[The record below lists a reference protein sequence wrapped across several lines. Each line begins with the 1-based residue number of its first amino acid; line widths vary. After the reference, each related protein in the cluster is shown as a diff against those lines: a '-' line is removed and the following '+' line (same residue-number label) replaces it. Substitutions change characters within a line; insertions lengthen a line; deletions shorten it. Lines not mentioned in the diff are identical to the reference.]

1 MKKISI
7 LTFKILAAFFIFLY
21 LLIWLISPYVS
32 SHFIKKNIIPY
43 DLTLNDNSHLRYNP
57 FISQVIIE
65 DFSLEKASKTVFT
78 INELTIELSLT
89 KLLFKELYIK
99 SFEAEGITG
108 QVKISDGKMIIA
120 GVEIPQSPPQE
131 VPAQEEKIKNE
142 NDYQIVMP
150 SLLIKDSLIDLTL
163 NKENLSVEINRLSI
177 EDLAANKLSQ
187 SAMLSAEVALKE
199 SIFQFSAEA
208 DLINAQGEVH
218 SNIQVKHFDLTLVEP
233 WLPNNLSNLQ
243 GLFTLNSKQKTT
255 LNGDNTNIQLD
266 DTNLSLAKLSVV
278 NDNINLSVAENLVEF
293 PKIIVSLETDKPLE
307 ISGDGNIQLT
317 GIKATNAQNPHLIL
331 ASSQKLNV
339 DGISITTPQALPTIT
354 LDSINIHQ
362 MTLSHD
368 IESEIPALTQFSQ
381 LTISN
386 VVASEQSV
394 DIDII
399 TLSDLI
405 VDAQVNSEKVMTS
418 LVPISSMNKEKPA
431 ETPVDDEAKIENITS
446 SKFHISLNDFHLT
459 NDAKI
464 IFKDQSVQPVFLQ
477 ELTVEKLQLKQINS
491 REPET
496 EGLIVIQG
504 KNNKY
509 AHFNFDGLLKPFL
522 EEPYYALKGDFK
534 EVSLPAVSS
543 YVKESLNH
551 EIKSGQL
558 DFAIDTQLNGNNISG
573 DANILLRGIDFTAAN
588 DHEADSLKDQ
598 TAIPFSVALGMLK
611 DSQGNV
617 ELSLPLSG
625 NTSDPSFGLTGFAT
639 LLVKQATMMAAKD
652 YLMTTF
658 VPYANVVSIAMSAG
672 EMLLKVR
679 FNDLAF
685 SPKQV
690 ELSESQQIFLKEFSS
705 LMQDKPDTQI
715 TLCPISTPAD
725 AGLLLG
731 KKIIDKD
738 IINELNKL
746 SLQRVDN
753 FKQHVIDKYQI
764 ASSRLLVC
772 TPQIDSAK
780 NAQPRIT
787 FSS

>member
-21 LLIWLISPYVS
+21 LLIWLISPFVS
-32 SHFIKKNIIPY
+32 SHFIKKSITPY
-43 DLTLNDNSHLRYNP
+43 NLTLNDNSHLRYNP

-65 DFSLEKASKTVFT
+65 DFSLEKESKAVFT
-78 INELTIELSLT
+78 IKELTIELSLT

-99 SFEAEGITG
+99 SIEAEGITG
-108 QVKISDGKMIIA
+108 QVKISDSKMIIA

-131 VPAQEEKIKNE
+131 FPAQKEKTE
-142 NDYQIVMP
+142 SANDYQIVMP
-150 SLLIKDSLIDLTL
+150 LLLIKNSLIDLTL
-163 NKENLSVEINRLSI
+163 NKENLNVKINRLSI
-177 EDLAANKLSQ
+177 EDLAANKLTQ
-187 SAMLSAEVALKE
+187 SAMLSAEFALKE
-199 SIFQFSAEA
+199 SVFQLSAEA
-208 DLINAQGEVH
+208 DLINTQGEIH
-218 SNIQVKHFDLTLVEP
+218 SDVQVKQFDLTLVEP
-233 WLPNNLSNLQ
+233 WLPKNLSNLK
-243 GLFTLNSKQKTT
+243 GVFTLKSKQKTT
-255 LNGDNTNIQLD
+255 LNADNTNIQLD
-266 DTNLSLAKLSVV
+266 DTNLTLAKLSVD
-278 NDNINLSVAENLVEF
+278 NDNMNLSVADSLVEF

-307 ISGDGNIQLT
+307 ISGEGNIQLAEM
-317 GIKATNAQNPHLIL
+317 KAVNAENPHLIL
-331 ASSQKLNV
+331 AASEKLNIE
-339 DGISITTPQALPTIT
+339 GISIATPQALPTIT

-368 IESEIPALTQFSQ
+368 FESEIPALTQFSQ

-386 VVASEQSV
+386 VVASEQAV

-399 TLSDLI
+399 SLSDLI
-405 VDAQVNSEKVMTS
+405 VDAQINAEKVMTS
-418 LVPISSMNKEKPA
+418 LVPISSIEKEK
-431 ETPVDDEAKIENITS
+431 TTDTSIENEEKMANETNN
-446 SKFHISLNDFHLT
+446 KFHISLNDFHLT
-459 NDAKI
+459 NSAKI
-464 IFKDQSVQPVFLQ
+464 SFKDQSVQPEFLQ
-477 ELTVEKLQLKQINS
+477 ELSVDKLQLTQLNS
-491 REPET
+491 RKPET
-496 EGLIVIQG
+496 ESLLAIQG

-509 AHFNFDGLLKPFL
+509 AHFNFDGLLKPF
-522 EEPYYALKGDFK
+522 ETKPYYALKGAFK

-543 YVKESLNH
+543 YVKESLNY

-558 DFAIDTQLNGNNISG
+558 DLAIDTQLTGNEISG

-617 ELSLPLSG
+617 DLSLPLSG

-679 FNDLAF
+679 FNDLTF

-690 ELSESQQIFLKEFSS
+690 ELSASQQVFLKEFSA
-705 LMQDKPDTQI
+705 LMHDKPDTQI
-715 TLCPISTPAD
+715 TLCAISTPAD
-725 AGLLLG
+725 IGLSADNQ
-731 KKIIDKD
+731 ITDENM
-738 IINELNKL
+738 INQLTQL

-753 FKQHVIDKYQI
+753 FKQHVVDKYQI

-772 TPQIDSAK
+772 TPQIDSTKA
-780 NAQPRIT
+780 AQPRIT

>member
-1 MKKISI
+1 
-7 LTFKILAAFFIFLY
+7 
-21 LLIWLISPYVS
+21 
-32 SHFIKKNIIPY
+32 
-43 DLTLNDNSHLRYNP
+43 
-57 FISQVIIE
+57 
-65 DFSLEKASKTVFT
+65 
-78 INELTIELSLT
+78 
-89 KLLFKELYIK
+89 
-99 SFEAEGITG
+99 
-108 QVKISDGKMIIA
+108 
-120 GVEIPQSPPQE
+120 
-131 VPAQEEKIKNE
+131 
-142 NDYQIVMP
+142 
-150 SLLIKDSLIDLTL
+150 
-163 NKENLSVEINRLSI
+163 
-177 EDLAANKLSQ
+177 
-187 SAMLSAEVALKE
+187 
-199 SIFQFSAEA
+199 
-208 DLINAQGEVH
+208 
-218 SNIQVKHFDLTLVEP
+218 
-233 WLPNNLSNLQ
+233 
-243 GLFTLNSKQKTT
+243 
-255 LNGDNTNIQLD
+255 
-266 DTNLSLAKLSVV
+266 LAKLSVV

-317 GIKATNAQNPHLIL
+317 DIKATNAQNPHLIL

-431 ETPVDDEAKIENITS
+431 ETPVDDEEKIENITS

-496 EGLIVIQG
+496 EALLFIQG

-509 AHFNFDGLLKPFL
+509 AHFNFNGLLKPFI
-522 EEPYYALKGDFK
+522 EKPYYALKGDFK

-558 DFAIDTQLNGNNISG
+558 DFAIDTQLTGNNISG

-588 DHEADSLKDQ
+588 DHEANSLKDQ

-617 ELSLPLSG
+617 DLSLPLSG

-690 ELSESQQIFLKEFSS
+690 ELSESHQIFLKEFSS

-725 AGLLLG
+725 AGLLVG
-731 KKIIDKD
+731 KKIIDKE

-772 TPQIDSAK
+772 TPQIDSTK

>member
-317 GIKATNAQNPHLIL
+317 DIKATNAQNPHLIL

-617 ELSLPLSG
+617 DLSLPLSG